1 MIGVTIRKRSGLQA
15 MVRAASILEISF
27 NGGEG
32 TGSAYS
38 EECAV
43 GLKVASVGDQIS
55 PCL

>member
-1 MIGVTIRKRSGLQA
+1 
-15 MVRAASILEISF
+15 MVHAASLLEISF

-38 EECAV
+38 KERAV

-55 PCL
+55 PRL